1 MTAKAIGAGA
11 SPDPAIEQGGHPTL
25 RPRDAAS
32 LILIDRSANVPR
44 VLMGKRARAHAFMPG
59 VYVFPG
65 GRRDPGDSRK
75 SVAAPL
81 CPEVLDRLTVR
92 TPKRFT
98 AMTAKGLAIAA
109 AREMEEEV
117 SLSLTP
123 RSEAGAFC
131 PDLSKLRYVARA
143 ITPPGQNRRFDTRFF
158 ACFTD
163 EIEADTAL
171 HQDSSELLD
180 LTWLPLNNFGDLP
193 LARITRII
201 LGDVNA
207 ALSIDS
213 SLPFDAPIP
222 FYHFRHGQQIRDR
235 I

>member
-1 MTAKAIGAGA
+1 M
-11 SPDPAIEQGGHPTL
+11 EHGGHPTI

-32 LILIDRSANVPR
+32 LILIDRSASVPR
-44 VLMGKRARAHAFMPG
+44 VLMGRRARAHAFMPG

-75 SVAAPL
+75 SVSAPL
-81 CPEVLDRLTVR
+81 CPEVLDRLAIR

-98 AMTAKGLAIAA
+98 PMTARGLAIAA

-123 RSEAGAFC
+123 RSEKEAFC

-171 HQDSSELLD
+171 HQESSELLD
-180 LTWLPLNNFGDLP
+180 LTWLPLDDFGDLP
-193 LARITRII
+193 LAYITRVI
-201 LGDVNA
+201 LDDVNA
-207 ALSIDS
+207 ALAADT
-213 SLPFDAPIP
+213 SLPFDAAIP
-222 FYHFRHGQQIRDR
+222 FYHFRNGRQIRDT

>member
-1 MTAKAIGAGA
+1 MTAEEVDFGR
-11 SPDPAIEQGGHPTL
+11 SSRPADQIHPTL

-32 LILIDRSANVPR
+32 LILIDRSEAAPR
-44 VLMGKRARAHAFMPG
+44 VLMGRRARAHAFMPG

-65 GRRDPGDSRK
+65 GRRDPGDSRRP
-75 SVAAPL
+75 VAAPP
-81 CPEVLDRLTVR
+81 CPEVMERLSVR

-98 AMTAKGLAIAA
+98 ASTATGLAIAA
-109 AREMEEEV
+109 ARELEEEV

-123 RSEAGAFC
+123 QSEKGGFR
-131 PDLSKLRYVARA
+131 PDLSRLRYVARA

-171 HQDSSELLD
+171 HRDSAELLD
-180 LTWLPLNNFGDLP
+180 LTWLRLDDHGDLP
-193 LARITRII
+193 LAGITKRILREI
-201 LGDVNA
+201 A
-207 ALSIDS
+207 EALEADS
-213 SLPFDAPIP
+213 GLPFDAPVP
-222 FYHFRHGQQIRDR
+222 FFHVRYGRGIRDL

>member
-1 MTAKAIGAGA
+1 MTAEATDLGP
-11 SPDPAIEQGGHPTL
+11 SPRPSSENHKYPTL

-32 LILIDRSANVPR
+32 LILIDRAETVPR
-44 VLMGKRARAHAFMPG
+44 VLMGRRARAHAFMPG

-75 SVAAPL
+75 PVAAPL
-81 CPEVLDRLTVR
+81 CPQVIERLSVR

-98 AMTAKGLAIAA
+98 PLTAKGLAIAA

-123 RSEAGAFC
+123 ASDKGAFR
-131 PDLSKLRYVARA
+131 PDLSKLRYLARA

-171 HQDSSELLD
+171 HRDSAELVD
-180 LTWLPLNNFGDLP
+180 LTWLRLDDFGDLP
-193 LARITRII
+193 LANITKRILADLT
-201 LGDVNA
+201 A
-207 ALSIDS
+207 ALEADR
-213 SLPFDAPIP
+213 SLPFDASIP
-222 FYHFRHGQQIRDR
+222 FYHHRNGRGIRET